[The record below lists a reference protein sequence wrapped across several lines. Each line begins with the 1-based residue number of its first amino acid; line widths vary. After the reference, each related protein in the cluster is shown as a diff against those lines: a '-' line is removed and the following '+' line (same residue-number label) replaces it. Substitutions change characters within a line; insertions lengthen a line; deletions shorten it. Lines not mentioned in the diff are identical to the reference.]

1 MKAEPTSKEVP
12 KMLSLTKDMD
22 TRWFRGEGIGA
33 GNPSWIEHYIVH
45 STQPRVKIPNG
56 TS

>member
-1 MKAEPTSKEVP
+1 
-12 KMLSLTKDMD
+12 MD

-45 STQPRVKIPNG
+45 STRPRVKILFG